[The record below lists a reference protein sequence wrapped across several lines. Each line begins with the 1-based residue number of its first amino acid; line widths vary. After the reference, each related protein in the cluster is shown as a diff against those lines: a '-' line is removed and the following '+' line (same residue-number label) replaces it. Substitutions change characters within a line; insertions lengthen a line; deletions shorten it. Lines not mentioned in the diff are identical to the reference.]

1 MIFLRTFLTAVSL
14 IAFAAGAAAE
24 TKLTDFNGEWRGTG
38 QDRDSP
44 LQSLQDTTCQ
54 NAVRATPQRMR
65 IEMTCERKSG
75 VRKII
80 RLNVTLEGDQ
90 FSGRINQRT
99 AQPGKEDAVIG
110 GTLSGKKT
118 DGSASFTV
126 DWKGMTPSTTVDL
139 KLNTPTSYSMKV
151 TALGVTFMDL
161 TFNRTSDRAPP
172 RKRRTAALSYGF
184 GRRSSPTPLLT
195 NWVE

>member
-1 MIFLRTFLTAVSL
+1 MIFPRIFLTAVSL

-38 QDRDSP
+38 QHRDSP
-44 LQSLQDTTCQ
+44 LQSLQETTCQ
-54 NAVRATPQRMR
+54 NAIRATPQHMRM
-65 IEMTCERKSG
+65 EMTCERNSG
-75 VRKII
+75 VRKVL

-90 FSGRINQRT
+90 LSGRINQRT
-99 AQPGKEDAVIG
+99 AQPGQEDAVMS

-139 KLNTPTSYSMKV
+139 KLLTPTSHSMKA
-151 TALGVTFMDL
+151 TALGATFMDL

-172 RKRRTAALSYGF
+172 RKPRQPR
-184 GRRSSPTPLLT
+184 
-195 NWVE
+195 